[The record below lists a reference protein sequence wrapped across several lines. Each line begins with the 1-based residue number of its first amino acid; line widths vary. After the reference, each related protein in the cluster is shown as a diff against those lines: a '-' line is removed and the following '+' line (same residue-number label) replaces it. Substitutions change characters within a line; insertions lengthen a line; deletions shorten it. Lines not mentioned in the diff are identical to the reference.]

1 MYNKLCENTKN
12 CKSAYPGSKKK
23 LYMGPVNKNPKEKIQ
38 NLIFKYA
45 KLDVCKKNFQCKKK
59 KKILRFY
66 VISKESAQ

>member
-1 MYNKLCENTKN
+1 MYESSLSTGNISLNKIYYMYNKLCENTKN

-45 KLDVCKKNFQCKKK
+45 KLDVCEKNF
-59 KKILRFY
+59 
-66 VISKESAQ
+66 